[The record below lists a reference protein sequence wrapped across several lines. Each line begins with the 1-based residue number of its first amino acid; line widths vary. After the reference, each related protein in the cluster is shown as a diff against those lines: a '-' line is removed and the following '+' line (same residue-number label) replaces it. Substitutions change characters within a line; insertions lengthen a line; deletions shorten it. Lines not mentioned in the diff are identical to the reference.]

1 METRSNYVIVGAVV
15 VAITIAM
22 FAGVLWLARFSGADD
37 QHFDIFFKQS
47 ISGLAVG
54 SPVAFNGVPV
64 GKIEEIKLLPDTP
77 QFVRVRI
84 SIAEEVPV
92 LKGTTAGVEGIGFT
106 GVSQIS
112 LEGAMQGA
120 DKITTP
126 GPYGVPVIPPRVG
139 GFGALLANAPE
150 LLDNISK
157 LTERLSE
164 VLNPANRESI
174 AGILRNTD
182 KATAALADRAPEIA
196 ETIAEARNTLK
207 AATGTLKRIE
217 TLAASTDA
225 LLNEDGKPLVADL
238 RHAIKSA
245 EISLANIDAL
255 TVAAR
260 PGLETLSAETLPE
273 ANRLVRDLR
282 DVTTSLG
289 AVAAKLDEDPAGA
302 LMGGRT
308 LPDYVPPKLKAAK

>member
-302 LMGGRT
+302 LIGGRT